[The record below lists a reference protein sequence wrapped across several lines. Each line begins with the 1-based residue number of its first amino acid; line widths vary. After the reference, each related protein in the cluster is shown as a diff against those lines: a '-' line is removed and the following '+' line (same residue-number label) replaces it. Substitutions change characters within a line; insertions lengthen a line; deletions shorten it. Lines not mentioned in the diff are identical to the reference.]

1 MSRRT
6 RQPPTVNDELRRLQR
21 TMAVLVCM
29 QAAAAEGTEADL
41 GDALA
46 VVVALVA
53 ESLAGLD
60 RLEASDGEVRRGQ

>member
-1 MSRRT
+1 MKRRT
-6 RQPPTVNDELRRLQR
+6 RKPPPTINDELRRLQR
-21 TMAVLVCM
+21 TMAVLVCL
-29 QAAAAEGTEADL
+29 QAAAEEGTEADM

-60 RLEASDGEVRRGQ
+60 RLEAQEAP

>member
-6 RQPPTVNDELRRLQR
+6 RQQPTVNDELRRLQR

-29 QAAAAEGTEADL
+29 QAAADEGTEADM

-53 ESLAGLD
+53 ESLQGLD
-60 RLEASDGEVRRGQ
+60 RLEAREAP